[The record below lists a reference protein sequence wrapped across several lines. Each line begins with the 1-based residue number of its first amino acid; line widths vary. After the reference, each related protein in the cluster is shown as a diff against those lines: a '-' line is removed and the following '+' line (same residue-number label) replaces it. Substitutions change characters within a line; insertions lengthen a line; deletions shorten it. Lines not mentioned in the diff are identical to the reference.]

1 MVIRMRKICKVH
13 KYNYSPFYMLRVSN
27 LHIFNNHLKTHQ
39 VVGNG
44 KEKKNI
50 AVQNCLFF
58 YSCSFSTHFC
68 RTILQ
73 CFATQKRSPFN
84 CKLLCGSASHC
95 IFAPPFLYIPV
106 PHPFMPIIF
115 ADGIFCLG
123 HLPVHGPHAQPRV
136 FRREGRET

>member
-27 LHIFNNHLKTHQ
+27 LHIFNNHLKMHQ
-39 VVGNG
+39 AVGNG
-44 KEKKNI
+44 KEKNNI

-73 CFATQKRSPFN
+73 CFATQNILPSIANYCVAQLPTAFFPLFCIYLFRTLSCQLF
-84 CKLLCGSASHC
+84 LLMEY
-95 IFAPPFLYIPV
+95 FA
-106 PHPFMPIIF
+106 
-115 ADGIFCLG
+115 
-123 HLPVHGPHAQPRV
+123 
-136 FRREGRET
+136 